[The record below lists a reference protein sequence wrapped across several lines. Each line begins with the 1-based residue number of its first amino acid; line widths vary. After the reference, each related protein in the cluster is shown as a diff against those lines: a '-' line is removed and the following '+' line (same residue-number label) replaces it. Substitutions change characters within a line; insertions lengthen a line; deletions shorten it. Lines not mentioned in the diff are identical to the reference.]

1 MYILIYSIF
10 FPMYIFLIY
19 SYISISFL
27 SFIISLYM
35 APLSMAGILK
45 RVAIPLSMGSA

>member
-1 MYILIYSIF
+1 MYILIYSIS
-10 FPMYIFLIY
+10 FPMYIFIMY

-35 APLSMAGILK
+35 APLSMAGILEW
-45 RVAIPLSMGSA
+45 VAIPLSRGST